1 MKIENYI
8 FFAKHENALRLFL
21 FLFNVFGHLQF
32 TPKFVLG
39 KEFSER
45 AFYVFLKKNKM
56 KVQVSSTNDEAGLPN
71 TTSALPY

>member
-45 AFYVFLKKNKM
+45 AFYVFLKKNK
-56 KVQVSSTNDEAGLPN
+56 K
-71 TTSALPY
+71 